1 MIEGALVL
9 TGPTASGKSSL
20 AIELSQH
27 VDMEIISADSVQ
39 VYRGM
44 NIGTA
49 KPPLNILESVP
60 HHLLDIRQP
69 TETYSAA
76 EFRQDILKLVPE
88 IRGRGRLPVIVGGT
102 MLYLKLLKQG
112 LAELPQADQAIR
124 EEINLL
130 ALERGWGAVYQELKM
145 VDPDSA
151 RRIKPTDTQRLQRA
165 LEVYRI
171 SGSTITDLQK
181 VLPPVCP
188 FPLKEIGIMPV
199 DRSKLHESISN
210 RFHRMLER
218 GFLEEVIAL
227 KSNPEIHRELPAIR
241 AVGYRQIWSY
251 LDGEIDYNEMVRK
264 SIFATRQLAKR
275 QYTWLRNWES
285 MVFLEFP
292 NLAGVLKII

>member
-112 LAELPQADQAIR
+112 LAELPKPLVGLDS
-124 EEINLL
+124 L
-130 ALERGWGAVYQELKM
+130 ALLFTGPGITMKVYQ
-145 VDPDSA
+145 
-151 RRIKPTDTQRLQRA
+151 
-165 LEVYRI
+165 
-171 SGSTITDLQK
+171 
-181 VLPPVCP
+181 
-188 FPLKEIGIMPV
+188 
-199 DRSKLHESISN
+199 
-210 RFHRMLER
+210 
-218 GFLEEVIAL
+218 
-227 KSNPEIHRELPAIR
+227 PEQNSMTWKRT
-241 AVGYRQIWSY
+241 GW
-251 LDGEIDYNEMVRK
+251 MVRL
-264 SIFATRQLAKR
+264 S
-275 QYTWLRNWES
+275 
-285 MVFLEFP
+285 
-292 NLAGVLKII
+292 NL